1 MLILYN
7 LVSVIMF
14 CVRFLFSDP
23 ISIILYGPIFVP
35 LLFIA
40 YLISL
45 LFLFLW
51 SLYLGLLK
59 KIICVKINNRF
70 PINHEELERC
80 GVHDRLDYLL
90 YYHYIMH
97 GFGLFRNPFINTDD
111 YPIADHL
118 SDLKLTFYSFYLSN
132 ESNEIIKQAV
142 NDDIISSNIASIIY
156 NSGTMT
162 YDLLYGYHDRF
173 NDLLEKSDKL
183 YSVQMKKPFYRNH

>member
-1 MLILYN
+1 
-7 LVSVIMF
+7 
-14 CVRFLFSDP
+14 
-23 ISIILYGPIFVP
+23 
-35 LLFIA
+35 
-40 YLISL
+40 
-45 LFLFLW
+45 
-51 SLYLGLLK
+51 
-59 KIICVKINNRF
+59 
-70 PINHEELERC
+70 
-80 GVHDRLDYLL
+80 
-90 YYHYIMH
+90 MH
-97 GFGLFRNPFINTDD
+97 GFRLFRNPFINTND

-162 YDLLYGYHDRF
+162 YDLLYGYRDRF